1 MNFLIQLEPGP
12 NEIDD
17 EAGSEFDLE
26 SEGSLQELAIVGC
39 SELERAGYIFRV
51 EGFGR
56 GVWPVDVRYDMATVI
71 EQLPDLIKALELGQ
85 STGLDFYAQG
95 IETLIEFVPDG
106 GTVVARCRALY
117 RVDEMP
123 VVEELVYSELLTQL
137 RELARVF
144 VAEVSRLQ
152 PSLGQSAALAEL
164 KNLAD

>member
-26 SEGSLQELAIVGC
+26 SEGSLQELAIGGC

-95 IETLIEFVPDG
+95 I
-106 GTVVARCRALY
+106 
-117 RVDEMP
+117 
-123 VVEELVYSELLTQL
+123 
-137 RELARVF
+137 ARVF
-144 VAEVSRLQ
+144 VAEVSRSQ

-164 KNLAD
+164 KNVAD